1 MARAP
6 SWVSEPK
13 RLSGV
18 WSAYRQV
25 DPRWPPLYRSSGEP
39 RPTQESGRWHRQG
52 EEYVQYMSLEPAGAW
67 CELVRREE
75 IRDHDRRSAVRRNL
89 WRITVQEHDIA
100 DLSGFDTF
108 EECGLDPGIA
118 VGPRAKAQAL
128 GAELREAG
136 YRGVLA
142 PSAALPGAV
151 NLAVFGERYEI
162 EIATGTEHPGNPD
175 PALWFPALLIAPA
188 AHPPA
193 QALSRTCYR
202 GEKHRGFAAWRKSKG
217 SRNLHLR

>member
-6 SWVSEPK
+6 SWRTEPR

-18 WSAYRQV
+18 WLAYRQV
-25 DPRWPPLYRSSGEP
+25 DPRWTPLYRSAGEP
-39 RPTQESGRWHRQG
+39 APTQESGRSHRQG
-52 EEYVQYMSLEPAGAW
+52 EGYVQYMSLEPAGAW

-75 IRDHDRRSAVRRNL
+75 IRDHHRRRAVRRNL
-89 WRITVQEHDIA
+89 WRITVQEREIA
-100 DLSGFDTF
+100 DLSNFDAF
-108 EECGLDPGIA
+108 EECGLDPGIS

-128 GAELREAG
+128 GVKLREAG
-136 YRGVLA
+136 YRGVLS
-142 PSAALPGAV
+142 PSAALPGTV

-175 PALWFPALLIAPA
+175 PSLWFPALLIAPS

-193 QALSRTCYR
+193 QAMSQTCYR
-202 GEKHRGFAAWRKSKG
+202 GDTHPGLADWRGSKPAA
-217 SRNLHLR
+217 